1 MPRVV
6 VARRAA
12 AMRCAALIAGAVTL
26 LVVDA
31 TSLTAQAASPA
42 RWPIKVREHVDLW
55 LHGFA
60 VLSTDS
66 ATVPLYRRGYRDAL
80 TATRAAERTVNELDA
95 NAEPLR
101 EALAGRPY
109 LIGAQFVALE
119 YGTWADLEAT
129 LEAFIRVEGTPRGA
143 PTAIQQQVARLAGLF
158 RTREDRDFLRRYLLG
173 LRSERDRFHHQ
184 WWLAET
190 RRRDAA
196 LARADSLWQSRFLPA
211 LRRYLNHTQQGDG
224 EIILSTVLEG
234 EGRTITVGNGRGIIA
249 VGFPDS
255 PERAS
260 DAIYCALHE
269 LVGPLAGGTVDD
281 NVTPAEKRSGVAERH
296 LSMALVRGGAV
307 LAARVGP
314 DVADGYMRF
323 YLRAA
328 GIDAGADAAATFAST
343 FPLPEPMLRAI
354 ERQVAVA
361 FSGI

>member
-1 MPRVV
+1 MASSTLTSP
-6 VARRAA
+6 AQRAA
-12 AMRCAALIAGAVTL
+12 PGAAPGA
-26 LVVDA
+26 
-31 TSLTAQAASPA
+31 A
-42 RWPIKVREHVDLW
+42 RWPVKSREHVDLW

-60 VLSTDS
+60 MLSADS
-66 ATVPLYRRGYRDAL
+66 ATVPLYRRGYREAL
-80 TATRAAERTVNELDA
+80 TATRAAERTINEFDA

-101 EALAGRPY
+101 DALASRAY
-109 LIGAQFVALE
+109 LVGAQFLALE

-129 LEAFIRVEGTPRGA
+129 LDAFIRTDGSTRPV
-143 PTAIQQQVARLAGLF
+143 PTALQQQVARLAGLF
-158 RTREDRDFLRRYLLG
+158 RTREDRDFVRRYLLG

-211 LRRYLNHTQQGDG
+211 LRRFLTHTRQGDG

-234 EGRTITVGNGRGIIA
+234 EGRTVTVAADRTVIA
-249 VGFPDS
+249 VGFPES
-255 PERAS
+255 PERAA
-260 DAIYCALHE
+260 DATYCAMHE
-269 LVGPLAGGTVDD
+269 LVGPLAAGAVDD

-307 LAARVGP
+307 LAARVGR
-314 DVADGYMRF
+314 DVAESYMRF

-328 GIDAGADAAATFAST
+328 GVDAGSDAAATFATT